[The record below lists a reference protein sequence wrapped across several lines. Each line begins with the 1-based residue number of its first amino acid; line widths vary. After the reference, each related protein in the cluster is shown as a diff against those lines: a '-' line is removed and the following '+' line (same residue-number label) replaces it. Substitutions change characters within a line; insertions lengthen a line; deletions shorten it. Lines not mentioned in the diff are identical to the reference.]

1 MTVPSTDH
9 RPPQPTSTPPPAGSS
24 TTSTSPADQPAG
36 RQGLFDPIAPVYAW
50 LIPKLWHWVQPG
62 LERWMVTTLS
72 GAERILDA
80 GTGSGHWLA
89 VVGRARPRT
98 ELVGLDLS
106 PAFLEIAQR
115 KTARLR
121 PQPRFVLGDMTDT
134 PFPDGSFDAVMCAW
148 VLDTLPDVA
157 GALREF
163 RRVVTPDGAV
173 ALIIRGRSSFVSTTV
188 EVVSRA
194 FIGTLRAVRAR
205 SLRAARISGDLW
217 LRRPLMPE
225 LPALCA
231 GAGLEIAELT
241 ANRLFTRVLLRPLD
255 DATAPTT
262 HTTAGTRTTGV
273 PGHDAKG

>member
-1 MTVPSTDH
+1 MTVPSTAGTDR
-9 RPPQPTSTPPPAGSS
+9 RPPQPTPTPSGA
-24 TTSTSPADQPAG
+24 TDQPAG

-62 LERWMVTTLS
+62 LERWMVATLS

-106 PAFLEIAQR
+106 PAFIEIAQR

-134 PFPDGSFDAVMCAW
+134 PFPDGAFDAVMCAW

-163 RRVVTPDGAV
+163 RRVVAPGGSV
-173 ALIIRGRSSFVSTTV
+173 ALIIRGRSSFVSNAT

-194 FIGTLRAVRAR
+194 FIGSLRAIRAR
-205 SLRAARISGDLW
+205 SLRAARVPGDLW

-225 LPALCA
+225 LPGLCA
-231 GAGLEIAELT
+231 GADLEIVELT
-241 ANRLFTRVLLRPLD
+241 ANRLFTRVLLRPLGD
-255 DATAPTT
+255 PTPTT
-262 HTTAGTRTTGV
+262 
-273 PGHDAKG
+273 HDAKG